1 MTAERMSAM
10 VDDRLKQ
17 QLTRAAEHGAEA
29 ARPPAPA
36 AIRRR
41 GWTRRWRR
49 AAAAAATAC
58 ALTAGLVVAGTA
70 RPPEPAEPA
79 RPIGTPPASFLAGVG
94 GRVAVVSTASG
105 KVVRYLTQ
113 ASATQA
119 PAGTGQFYF
128 ALSEERDTVWFSD
141 VDVCRH
147 SGIYRVPYQ
156 GGRAVRVGR
165 SANAEALTVSQDGSK
180 LAYHPLGCHGGSP
193 AFAVLDLRTG
203 KTRRWA
209 YSQRGE
215 VLGATTWSPDG
226 RYLAYI
232 EFFGNGTP
240 RTRAWLL
247 DTTGP
252 GRSLA
257 ASRPLP
263 SPDKGCE
270 IRDLAW
276 QPGTGRLAISETCPT
291 THQLVFVNRPGG
303 KVVSRPL
310 RVEQPFAGLDFD
322 PSGRHLL
329 YTTGAP
335 GAPFAT
341 RTTWRWDG
349 TRTVEIGRGY
359 AMPTW

>member
-1 MTAERMSAM
+1 VSA
-10 VDDRLKQ
+10 VLDDRLRQ
-17 QLTRAAEHGAEA
+17 QLARAAEHGAEA
-29 ARPPAPA
+29 ARPPEPA

-41 GWTRRWRR
+41 SRTRRWRR
-49 AAAAAATAC
+49 AAVAAATAC
-58 ALTAGLVVAGTA
+58 ALTGGLVVAGTDG
-70 RPPEPAEPA
+70 RPEPAGPT
-79 RPIGTPPASFLAGVG
+79 RPMGTAPASFLARVD

-105 KVVRYLTQ
+105 KVIRYLTQ
-113 ASATQA
+113 A
-119 PAGTGQFYF
+119 PAGDGQFFF
-128 ALSEERDTVWFSD
+128 ALSEDRDTVWFSD
-141 VDVCRH
+141 VDICGH

-156 GGRAVRVGR
+156 GGTAVRVDR

-180 LAYHPLGCHGGSP
+180 IAYRPLGCHGGGPSP

-203 KTRRWA
+203 KTRTWA

-215 VLGATTWSPDG
+215 VLGAMDWSPDG
-226 RYLAYI
+226 RHLAYI
-232 EFFGNGTP
+232 EFYGNGNL

-252 GRSLA
+252 GKSLA

-263 SPDKGCE
+263 PPDKGCE

-291 THQLVFVNRPGG
+291 IHQLVVVNRPGG
-303 KVVSRPL
+303 KALSRPL
-310 RVEQPFAGLDFD
+310 WVDQPFAGLEFD

-335 GAPFAT
+335 TTPFSA
-341 RTTWRWDG
+341 RSTWRWDG
-349 TRTVEIGRGY
+349 ARAVEIGRGY